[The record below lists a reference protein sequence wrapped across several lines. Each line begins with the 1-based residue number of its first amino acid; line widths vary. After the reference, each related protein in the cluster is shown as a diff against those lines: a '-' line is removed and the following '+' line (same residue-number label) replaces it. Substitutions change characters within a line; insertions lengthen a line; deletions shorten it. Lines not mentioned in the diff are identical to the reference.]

1 MNVACKIMQ
10 RTGLLCTVCG
20 EQDMPRS
27 VTDTPDTLI
36 AAVMDEVAIDKRY
49 SDDSRLSGGE

>member
-1 MNVACKIMQ
+1 MSIMQ

-27 VTDTPDTLI
+27 VTDTPDQLI

-49 SDDSRLSGGE
+49 SDDSRPNGGE